1 MASFLIHFFGFDD
14 SQFECLSLAY
24 RVDHLSEGDKLFLKS
39 FTITLSFR
47 VECVRSLVLVPT
59 MIGHV
64 GWNTTGIFCS
74 GAKIRV
80 RGGVSGH
87 VEVDGYEATLLL
99 QVALSDLNSIWIE
112 WRDVCPASNGRSDG
126 ARRAHCQ
133 TD

>member
-1 MASFLIHFFGFDD
+1 MK
-14 SQFECLSLAY
+14 SL
-24 RVDHLSEGDKLFLKS
+24 
-39 FTITLSFR
+39 TIALPFR
-47 VECVRSLVLVPT
+47 VECVRAFVLVPT
-59 MIGHV
+59 VIGHV

-87 VEVDGYEATLLL
+87 VEVDGYEATALL
-99 QVALSDLNSIWIE
+99 QVALSNLNSIWIE
-112 WRDVCPASNGRSDG
+112 WRDVSPASNGTSDG

>member
-1 MASFLIHFFGFDD
+1 MK
-14 SQFECLSLAY
+14 SL
-24 RVDHLSEGDKLFLKS
+24 
-39 FTITLSFR
+39 TIALPFR
-47 VECVRSLVLVPT
+47 VECVRAIVLVST
-59 MIGHV
+59 VIGHV

-87 VEVDGYEATLLL
+87 VEVDGYEATVLL

-112 WRDVCPASNGRSDG
+112 RRDVNPASNGRTDG
-126 ARRAHCQ
+126 VRRAHCQ

>member
-1 MASFLIHFFGFDD
+1 
-14 SQFECLSLAY
+14 
-24 RVDHLSEGDKLFLKS
+24 LKS
-39 FTITLSFR
+39 LTIALPFR
-47 VECVRSLVLVPT
+47 VECVRAFVLVPT
-59 MIGHV
+59 VIGHV

-74 GAKIRV
+74 GAKILV

-87 VEVDGYEATLLL
+87 VEVDGYEATVLL
-99 QVALSDLNSIWIE
+99 QVALSDLNSIWLE